1 MKERIFQAAN
11 LISVAL
17 GLVLG
22 FLLRLQVPLTPHQ
35 IHWIQTPGEI
45 FLNMLQIFAVP
56 LIVTSVIAGVTEL
69 SNKMSKKMAI
79 FTGTYICGTTFIAIS
94 IGMTLVLMAKPGEG
108 QDISSTES
116 PDVPAFS
123 IHLVLQDLLRNMIPE
138 SFLQAFYEQ
147 YKTEI
152 VLIKREESVRNISQ
166 NDTEIRLIGS
176 YVAGPNMIGLIVWSF
191 VIGIMLNKVESKAN
205 VTVQVIQCLNEAIKI
220 TFNWIL
226 WYLPVGVLF
235 LVTHQVLEVQDW
247 GAIIKLGKLSGLVLL
262 GYLIHALF
270 VLPGLYFIILRVNP
284 YVVFKKTSRALLTAF
299 VIASSSATLPITL
312 QCCEENV
319 KVNVRLCRLMLPI
332 ATTINK
338 NGTALYEVI
347 AVVFITQINN
357 IVLDVGQII
366 TIGLTVSIISF
377 GTAGIPVTG
386 AMITILILTSAGLPA
401 DDAYVLLVV
410 EWLLDHFGTSVNVLG
425 DCFGVAVI
433 NHLCY
438 DDLMKSNNKS
448 IARTRS
454 IKDIEMDLSFLDSDE
469 EFISSTPS
477 SHSRSISPKRGDH
490 LRRVVTPP
498 S

>member
-262 GYLIHALF
+262 G
-270 VLPGLYFIILRVNP
+270 VNP

>member
-1 MKERIFQAAN
+1 MKERIFQAVN

-17 GLVLG
+17 GLGLG
-22 FLLRLQVPLTPHQ
+22 FLLKLLVPLTPHH

-69 SNKMSKKMAI
+69 SNQMSKKTAI
-79 FTGTYICGTTFIAIS
+79 FTGIYICGTTFIAIS
-94 IGMTLVLMAKPGEG
+94 IGLTLGLIAKPGVR

-116 PDVPAFS
+116 PDVPPSS

-152 VLIKREESVRNISQ
+152 VLIKREESVPNISQ

-191 VIGIMLNKVESKAN
+191 VIGIMLNNVRSKAN

-247 GAIIKLGKLSGLVLL
+247 SAIIKLGKLSGLVLL
-262 GYLIHALF
+262 GLIIHALF

-284 YVVFKKTSRALLTAF
+284 YFIFEKTSRALLTAF

-312 QCCEENV
+312 QCCEENM

-347 AVVFITQINN
+347 AVVFIAQINN

-366 TIGLTVSIISF
+366 IIGLTVSIISF
-377 GTAGIPVTG
+377 GTAGIPVSG
-386 AMITILILTSAGLPA
+386 AMTTILILTSAGLPA

-433 NHLCY
+433 DYLCY
-438 DDLMKSNNKS
+438 DDLMKYDNKS
-448 IARTRS
+448 IERTRS

-469 EFISSTPS
+469 ESISSTPS

-490 LRRVVTPP
+490 LRRVVTPRN
-498 S
+498 

>member
-69 SNKMSKKMAI
+69 SNTMSKKTAI

-94 IGMTLVLMAKPGEG
+94 IGMTLGLMAKPGVR

-116 PDVPAFS
+116 PDVPPSS

-262 GYLIHALF
+262 G
-270 VLPGLYFIILRVNP
+270 VNP
-284 YVVFKKTSRALLTAF
+284 YFIFEKTSRALLTAF

-312 QCCEENV
+312 QCCEENM

-347 AVVFITQINN
+347 AVVFIAQINN

-366 TIGLTVSIISF
+366 IIALTVSIISF
-377 GTAGIPVTG
+377 GTAGIPVSG
-386 AMITILILTSAGLPA
+386 AMTTILILTSAGLPA

-438 DDLMKSNNKS
+438 DDLMKYDNKS

-477 SHSRSISPKRGDH
+477 SYSRSISPKRGDH
-490 LRRVVTPP
+490 LRRVVTPRN
-498 S
+498 